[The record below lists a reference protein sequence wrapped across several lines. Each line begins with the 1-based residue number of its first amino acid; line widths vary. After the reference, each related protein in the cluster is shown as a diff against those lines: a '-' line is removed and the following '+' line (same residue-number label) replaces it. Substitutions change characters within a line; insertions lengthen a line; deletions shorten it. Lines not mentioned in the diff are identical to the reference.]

1 MGYRCGSAHRPSL
14 APTHGYSDK
23 IFLRNTPI
31 PPPDIIYS
39 LYLTLQRGTK
49 NLKKIF
55 AYMKLSG
62 LNLHLTR
69 QSKQNKRSMTDPPT
83 NERDFAS
90 LIKQHSRII
99 NKVSYFYAT
108 DKLPFDDLRQEIY
121 VNIWLGLKQF
131 RGDSKMST
139 WIYRVAVNS
148 ALMALRSSKSNIE
161 TVSVDFGLLDL
172 SSEIDDA
179 QKENLQVLHS
189 LINRLEDIEKAI
201 ILLWLD
207 EYSYD
212 EIADTL
218 GLKRNTVA
226 VKIHRIKD
234 KLSKQM

>member
-1 MGYRCGSAHRPSL
+1 
-14 APTHGYSDK
+14 
-23 IFLRNTPI
+23 
-31 PPPDIIYS
+31 
-39 LYLTLQRGTK
+39 
-49 NLKKIF
+49 
-55 AYMKLSG
+55 MKLSG
-62 LNLHLTR
+62 LNVHLTR
-69 QSKQNKRSMTDPPT
+69 QNKQNKRSMTDPPT

-99 NKVSYFYAT
+99 NKVSYFYAN

-139 WIYRVAVNS
+139 WIYRVAINS
-148 ALMALRSSKSNIE
+148 ALMALRSSKPKIE
-161 TVSVDFGLLDL
+161 TVSLNFGLLDI
-172 SSEIDDA
+172 SSEADDV
-179 QKENLQVLHS
+179 QRENLQALQS

-201 ILLWLD
+201 MLLWLD
-207 EYSYD
+207 EHSYD
-212 EIADTL
+212 EIADII

>member
-1 MGYRCGSAHRPSL
+1 
-14 APTHGYSDK
+14 
-23 IFLRNTPI
+23 
-31 PPPDIIYS
+31 
-39 LYLTLQRGTK
+39 
-49 NLKKIF
+49 
-55 AYMKLSG
+55 MKLSG
-62 LNLHLTR
+62 LNMHLTR

-99 NKVSYFYAT
+99 NKVSYFYAN

-148 ALMALRSSKSNIE
+148 ALMALRSSKPKIE
-161 TVSVDFGLLDL
+161 IVSVDFGLLDI
-172 SSEIDDA
+172 SSEADDV
-179 QKENLQVLHS
+179 QRENLQALQS

-201 ILLWLD
+201 MLLWLD
-207 EYSYD
+207 EHSYD
-212 EIADTL
+212 EIADII

>member
-1 MGYRCGSAHRPSL
+1 
-14 APTHGYSDK
+14 
-23 IFLRNTPI
+23 
-31 PPPDIIYS
+31 
-39 LYLTLQRGTK
+39 
-49 NLKKIF
+49 
-55 AYMKLSG
+55 MKLSG
-62 LNLHLTR
+62 LNMHLTR

-83 NERDFAS
+83 NEKDFAS
-90 LIKQHSRII
+90 LIRQHSRII
-99 NKVSYFYAT
+99 NKVSYFYAN

-148 ALMALRSSKSNIE
+148 ALMALRSSKPKIE
-161 TVSVDFGLLDL
+161 TVSLNFGLLDI
-172 SSEIDDA
+172 SSEADDV
-179 QKENLQVLHS
+179 QRENLQALQS

-201 ILLWLD
+201 MLLWLD
-207 EYSYD
+207 EHSYD
-212 EIADTL
+212 EIADII

>member
-1 MGYRCGSAHRPSL
+1 
-14 APTHGYSDK
+14 
-23 IFLRNTPI
+23 
-31 PPPDIIYS
+31 
-39 LYLTLQRGTK
+39 
-49 NLKKIF
+49 
-55 AYMKLSG
+55 MKLSG

-69 QSKQNKRSMTDPPT
+69 QNKRSMTDPPT
-83 NERDFAS
+83 NEKDFAS

-131 RGDSKMST
+131 RGDSKIST

-148 ALMALRSSKSNIE
+148 ALMALRSSKSNI
-161 TVSVDFGLLDL
+161 VDFGLLDL

-189 LINRLEDIEKAI
+189 LINRLEDMEKAI

-218 GLKRNTVA
+218 GIKRNTVA

>member
-1 MGYRCGSAHRPSL
+1 
-14 APTHGYSDK
+14 
-23 IFLRNTPI
+23 
-31 PPPDIIYS
+31 
-39 LYLTLQRGTK
+39 
-49 NLKKIF
+49 
-55 AYMKLSG
+55 
-62 LNLHLTR
+62 
-69 QSKQNKRSMTDPPT
+69 MTDPPT
-83 NERDFAS
+83 NEKDFAS

-131 RGDSKMST
+131 RGDSKIST

-148 ALMALRSSKSNIE
+148 ALMALRSSKSNI
-161 TVSVDFGLLDL
+161 V
-172 SSEIDDA
+172 
-179 QKENLQVLHS
+179 
-189 LINRLEDIEKAI
+189 EDMEKAI

>member
-1 MGYRCGSAHRPSL
+1 
-14 APTHGYSDK
+14 
-23 IFLRNTPI
+23 
-31 PPPDIIYS
+31 
-39 LYLTLQRGTK
+39 
-49 NLKKIF
+49 
-55 AYMKLSG
+55 MKLLG
-62 LNLHLTR
+62 LNVHLTR
-69 QSKQNKRSMTDPPT
+69 QNKQNKRSMTDPPT

-99 NKVSYFYAT
+99 NKVSYFYAN

-148 ALMALRSSKSNIE
+148 ALMALRSSKPKIE
-161 TVSVDFGLLDL
+161 TVSLNFGLLDI
-172 SSEIDDA
+172 SSEADDV
-179 QKENLQVLHS
+179 QRENLQALQS

-201 ILLWLD
+201 MLLWLD
-207 EYSYD
+207 EHSYD
-212 EIADTL
+212 EIADIV

>member
-1 MGYRCGSAHRPSL
+1 M
-14 APTHGYSDK
+14 
-23 IFLRNTPI
+23 
-31 PPPDIIYS
+31 
-39 LYLTLQRGTK
+39 
-49 NLKKIF
+49 
-55 AYMKLSG
+55 
-62 LNLHLTR
+62 HLTR
-69 QSKQNKRSMTDPPT
+69 QNKQNKRSMTDPPT

-99 NKVSYFYAT
+99 NKVSYFYAN

-148 ALMALRSSKSNIE
+148 ALMALRSSKPKIE
-161 TVSVDFGLLDL
+161 TVSVDFGLLDI
-172 SSEIDDA
+172 SSEADDV
-179 QKENLQVLHS
+179 QRENLQALQS

-201 ILLWLD
+201 MLLWLD
-207 EYSYD
+207 EHSYD
-212 EIADTL
+212 EIADII

>member
-1 MGYRCGSAHRPSL
+1 
-14 APTHGYSDK
+14 
-23 IFLRNTPI
+23 
-31 PPPDIIYS
+31 
-39 LYLTLQRGTK
+39 
-49 NLKKIF
+49 
-55 AYMKLSG
+55 MKLSG
-62 LNLHLTR
+62 LNMHLTR
-69 QSKQNKRSMTDPPT
+69 QNKQNKRSMTDPPT

-99 NKVSYFYAT
+99 NKVSYFYAN

-148 ALMALRSSKSNIE
+148 ALMALRSSKPKIE
-161 TVSVDFGLLDL
+161 TVSLNFGLLDI
-172 SSEIDDA
+172 SSEADDV
-179 QKENLQVLHS
+179 QRENLQALQS

-201 ILLWLD
+201 MLLWLD
-207 EYSYD
+207 EHSYD
-212 EIADTL
+212 EIADII

>member
-1 MGYRCGSAHRPSL
+1 MCIHLIITTFAE
-14 APTHGYSDK
+14 
-23 IFLRNTPI
+23 RN
-31 PPPDIIYS
+31 
-39 LYLTLQRGTK
+39 
-49 NLKKIF
+49 KKIPKINRVYETF
-55 AYMKLSG
+55 GAKSAS
-62 LNLHLTR
+62 NEA
-69 QSKQNKRSMTDPPT
+69 KQKKRSMTDPPT

-131 RGDSKMST
+131 RGDSKIST

-189 LINRLEDIEKAI
+189 LINRLEDMEKAI

-218 GLKRNTVA
+218 GIKRNTVA

>member
-1 MGYRCGSAHRPSL
+1 M
-14 APTHGYSDK
+14 
-23 IFLRNTPI
+23 
-31 PPPDIIYS
+31 
-39 LYLTLQRGTK
+39 
-49 NLKKIF
+49 
-55 AYMKLSG
+55 
-62 LNLHLTR
+62 HLTR

-99 NKVSYFYAT
+99 NKVSYFYANG
-108 DKLPFDDLRQEIY
+108 KLPFDDLRQEIY

-148 ALMALRSSKSNIE
+148 ALMALRSSKPKIE
-161 TVSVDFGLLDL
+161 TVSVDFGLLDI
-172 SSEIDDA
+172 SSEADDV
-179 QKENLQVLHS
+179 QRENLQALQS

-201 ILLWLD
+201 MLLWLD
-207 EYSYD
+207 EHSYD
-212 EIADTL
+212 EIADII

>member
-1 MGYRCGSAHRPSL
+1 
-14 APTHGYSDK
+14 
-23 IFLRNTPI
+23 
-31 PPPDIIYS
+31 
-39 LYLTLQRGTK
+39 
-49 NLKKIF
+49 
-55 AYMKLSG
+55 MKLSG
-62 LNLHLTR
+62 LNMHLTR

-108 DKLPFDDLRQEIY
+108 DKLPFEDLRQEIY

-131 RGDSKMST
+131 RGDCKLST
-139 WIYRVAVNS
+139 WVYRVAVNS
-148 ALMALRSSKSNIE
+148 ALMAIRSSKSNIE
-161 TVSVDFGLLDL
+161 TVSVDFGLLDI

-189 LINRLEDIEKAI
+189 LINKLEDIEKSV

-226 VKIHRIKD
+226 VKIHRIKE